1 MVTFQSS
8 KGVERWSTCI
18 FTPLYHLSPEHKTMP
33 PWFDE
38 SVWRMFLESD
48 YEFNNRGFHK
58 PINETPNDS
67 EKKLYAAIEKM

>member
-1 MVTFQSS
+1 
-8 KGVERWSTCI
+8 
-18 FTPLYHLSPEHKTMP
+18 MP